1 MLGVDP
7 ETGRSVEVKVGRYG
21 PYVTEVLGE
30 DAPKKAKPRRAS
42 LLEGM
47 DPGTVSLQDALALL
61 AMPREVGTLD
71 GEAVL
76 ASNGR
81 YGPYLRK
88 GTETRS
94 LPAGVSPLEVT
105 LEEAQALFAQPK
117 AGRGSRGSAGR
128 ELGPDPE
135 TGGTISVRSGRF
147 GPYVSVGKTNA
158 TIPKSE
164 DPDTISLERAVELLA
179 AKRSR

>member
-1 MLGVDP
+1 
-7 ETGRSVEVKVGRYG
+7 
-21 PYVTEVLGE
+21 
-30 DAPKKAKPRRAS
+30 
-42 LLEGM
+42 
-47 DPGTVSLQDALALL
+47 
-61 AMPREVGTLD
+61 VGTLG
-71 GEAVL
+71 GETVV

-105 LEEAQALFAQPK
+105 LEEAEALFSQPK
-117 AGRGSRGSAGR
+117 ARGGRQASSGR
-128 ELGPDPE
+128 ELGPDPQ
-135 TGGTISVRSGRF
+135 TGTTISVRSGRF
-147 GPYVSVGKTNA
+147 GPYVSAGGTNA

-164 DPDTISLERAVELLA
+164 DPDTLSLERAIELLA